1 MTGKEFLNVNEL
13 IDNNKTFNLK
23 NLLLNLAQKCLGA
36 KMSGELFRNY
46 LWAEH
51 ALKFVNKT
59 EYFIIIIIK
68 DSRKVGPQWRIWA
81 FY

>member
-46 LWAEH
+46 L
-51 ALKFVNKT
+51 
-59 EYFIIIIIK
+59 
-68 DSRKVGPQWRIWA
+68 
-81 FY
+81 